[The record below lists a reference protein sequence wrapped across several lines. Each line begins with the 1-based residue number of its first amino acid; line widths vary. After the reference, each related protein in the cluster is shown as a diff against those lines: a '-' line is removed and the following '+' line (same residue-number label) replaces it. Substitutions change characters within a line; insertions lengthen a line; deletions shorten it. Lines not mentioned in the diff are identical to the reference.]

1 MQNSIEKKDLEK
13 NINSNSNTNPKKKQ
27 LLLSKINIKE
37 KPILKKYLT
46 QYFET
51 PQKFFVSKFKNK
63 QIILNKFKSPLET
76 FELPIPLRLLKRY
89 KRRKSKVAQLFND
102 TTMKEQMA
110 EMASLYNNN
119 SKERKRL
126 LREISENKNKE
137 DKREINDQ
145 EIQKIFMAFENVRK
159 INQKKINNF
168 ITKNEYVDL
177 MHWNKNE
184 NENGDYNNNNNIKG
198 NENENEK
205 NNNNII
211 EEKNEGIADVKIK
224 KLIKSKSS
232 FFNWNLKNDIENKII
247 SSKIIKYQNKNN
259 STSKNYRELSM
270 PKLSSQKNRN
280 SPVFKSIFDEINPQK
295 TVLFKNDDYNSTIN
309 SQYSTLYKTKNQ
321 TFRPRLKS
329 TLNQFHKENVKEK
342 NDILLQKQSKYVL
355 DLNNQVFKKEILKK
369 LASQEKALQN
379 NTKYNRKFSNLLKI
393 LSKNVQKEEGDL
405 ILGQIDDYR
414 IFKDIKFKLNNIM
427 KNVCPENH
435 YKWENELRKE
445 KSDNDIEYIK
455 INNVNNHN
463 REITRNPYN
472 ISNRSK
478 NGKIFKEYD
487 EQYIRRNV
495 PKTAYRKFV
504 KDIYKVKG
512 NLEGLIIEGQDLLK
526 CEQDLIK
533 NMKGKKVL
541 INFKSSLKDKD
552 FNDELYA
559 YNIHINKYSKP

>member
-13 NINSNSNTNPKKKQ
+13 NTNSNTNPKKKQ
-27 LLLSKINIKE
+27 LLLSKINIRE

-177 MHWNKNE
+177 MLWNKNE

-259 STSKNYRELSM
+259 STCKNYRELSM

-414 IFKDIKFKLNNIM
+414 IFKDIKFKLNNLM

>member
-177 MHWNKNE
+177 MFWNKNE

-414 IFKDIKFKLNNIM
+414 IFKDIKFKLNNLM

-504 KDIYKVKG
+504 KDIYNVKG

>member
-13 NINSNSNTNPKKKQ
+13 NINTNSNTNPKKKQ

-89 KRRKSKVAQLFND
+89 KRRKSKAAQLFND

-414 IFKDIKFKLNNIM
+414 IFKDIKFKLNNLM

-504 KDIYKVKG
+504 KDIYNVKG

>member
-159 INQKKINNF
+159 INQKKINKI

-177 MHWNKNE
+177 MLWNKNE

-414 IFKDIKFKLNNIM
+414 IFKDIKFKLNNLM

-478 NGKIFKEYD
+478 NRKIFKEYD

-504 KDIYKVKG
+504 KDIYNVKG

>member
-184 NENGDYNNNNNIKG
+184 NKNGDYNNNNNIKG

-224 KLIKSKSS
+224 KLTKSKSS

-414 IFKDIKFKLNNIM
+414 IFKDIKFKLNNLM

-478 NGKIFKEYD
+478 NRKIFKEYD

-504 KDIYKVKG
+504 KDIYNVKG

>member
-1 MQNSIEKKDLEK
+1 ML
-13 NINSNSNTNPKKKQ
+13 
-27 LLLSKINIKE
+27 
-37 KPILKKYLT
+37 
-46 QYFET
+46 
-51 PQKFFVSKFKNK
+51 
-63 QIILNKFKSPLET
+63 
-76 FELPIPLRLLKRY
+76 
-89 KRRKSKVAQLFND
+89 
-102 TTMKEQMA
+102 
-110 EMASLYNNN
+110 
-119 SKERKRL
+119 
-126 LREISENKNKE
+126 
-137 DKREINDQ
+137 
-145 EIQKIFMAFENVRK
+145 
-159 INQKKINNF
+159 
-168 ITKNEYVDL
+168 
-177 MHWNKNE
+177 WNKNE

-224 KLIKSKSS
+224 KLIESKSS

-414 IFKDIKFKLNNIM
+414 IFKDIKFKLNNLM

-504 KDIYKVKG
+504 KDIYNVKG

-541 INFKSSLKDKD
+541 INFKSSLIDKD
-552 FNDELYA
+552 CNDALYA

>member
-13 NINSNSNTNPKKKQ
+13 NTNSNTNPKKKQ
-27 LLLSKINIKE
+27 LLLSKINIRE

-89 KRRKSKVAQLFND
+89 KRRKSKAAQLFND

-110 EMASLYNNN
+110 EMISLYNNN

-126 LREISENKNKE
+126 LREISETKNKE

-145 EIQKIFMAFENVRK
+145 EIQKIFMAFEKVRK

-168 ITKNEYVDL
+168 ITKNEYVDI
-177 MHWNKNE
+177 MHMNKNE
-184 NENGDYNNNNNIKG
+184 NENEDNNNNIKG

-211 EEKNEGIADVKIK
+211 EEKNEGIGDVKIK
-224 KLIKSKSS
+224 KFIKSKSS
-232 FFNWNLKNDIENKII
+232 FFNWNLKNDIENRII

-270 PKLSSQKNRN
+270 PKLSSQKKRN
-280 SPVFKSIFDEINPQK
+280 SPVFKSIFDEINPQR

-309 SQYSTLYKTKNQ
+309 SQYSTLYKTKNK

-329 TLNQFHKENVKEK
+329 TLNQFHKENAKEK
-342 NDILLQKQSKYVL
+342 NDILLQKQSQYVL
-355 DLNNQVFKKEILKK
+355 DINNQVFKKEILKK
-369 LASQEKALQN
+369 LASQEKSLQN

-414 IFKDIKFKLNNIM
+414 IFKDIKFKLNNLM

-445 KSDNDIEYIK
+445 KSDNNIEYIK
-455 INNVNNHN
+455 INNINNHN

-504 KDIYKVKG
+504 KDIYNVKG

>member
-177 MHWNKNE
+177 MLWNKNE

-414 IFKDIKFKLNNIM
+414 IFKDIKFKLNNLM

>member
-13 NINSNSNTNPKKKQ
+13 NINTNSNANPKKKQ

-37 KPILKKYLT
+37 RPILKKYLT

-159 INQKKINNF
+159 INQKEINNF

-224 KLIKSKSS
+224 KLTKSKSS

-414 IFKDIKFKLNNIM
+414 IFKDIKFKLNNLM

-504 KDIYKVKG
+504 KDIYNVKG